1 MRFPS
6 LPIRRIF
13 EVVNGGTPTVS
24 EENWGGDV
32 AWATPVDLASVHGD
46 VITSTARTLTRQ
58 GLVSGS
64 RAVPT
69 GSLVVSTRAPIG
81 YVAETASQLAFNQ
94 GCRGLVPRHEID
106 SRFFRHQ
113 LSVMGELL
121 QSFGQGS
128 TFMELSTEGLAST
141 PIAVPTLSTQRAIA
155 DYLDTETARIDALIE
170 KKKRMI
176 ELLEERRQETTL
188 AAVSGKLT
196 TAGPYSPVDIPWLN
210 EVPSWWSSPL
220 LRLVAVQGTGHTPS
234 RSKPEW
240 WHPDECVTP
249 WITTGEV
256 AQVRSDRVRVIYET
270 RENVSPAGLANS
282 SAEIHPEGTVF
293 LCRTASAG
301 YSGIMG
307 VAMATSQDF
316 ATWTCSDVLRPEFL
330 LLCLRAMRQDLL
342 GRLAVGSTH
351 KTIYMPD
358 IQALKIPLPDVD
370 EQDVIIEKT
379 NRLLNRSFEAEES
392 LVAQV
397 DLLAEKRQALITAAV
412 TGELEI
418 PGVAA

>member
-1 MRFPS
+1 MSGDHPVWVLARSRDEFAGEREFPVLTVKSNSGVSVRDLSAGGRALSADLSGYRVVRDGDLVVNKMWARFGAYGVAAVEGVISPAYWVLRLDRDRVEPRFFHHLIRS
-6 LPIRRIF
+6 QPYLAEIRRLSKDLPP
-13 EVVNGGTPTVS
+13 NGY
-24 EENWGGDV
+24 
-32 AWATPVDLASVHGD
+32 DLPWQEFRSMR
-46 VITSTARTLTRQ
+46 IRL
-58 GLVSGS
+58 
-64 RAVPT
+64 P
-69 GSLVVSTRAPIG
+69 
-81 YVAETASQLAFNQ
+81 ELAQ
-94 GCRGLVPRHEID
+94 
-106 SRFFRHQ
+106 Q
-113 LSVMGELL
+113 
-121 QSFGQGS
+121 Q
-128 TFMELSTEGLAST
+128 
-141 PIAVPTLSTQRAIA
+141 AIA

-176 ELLEERRQETTL
+176 ELLEERRQATTL

-392 LVAQV
+392 LVAQI